1 MATTREEILE
11 QVKGALSEKLGI
23 DESEITE
30 DASFEEDL
38 GADSLDLVEVVMDL
52 EDQFG
57 LKIPDED
64 ARELTTVGKAID
76 YVIGHS
82 AGLHELGRLIEEL
95 PADRLEQVFTHAS
108 WAEDRAESYER
119 LEFPGDS
126 VLELAIARAV
136 FDRFAAASEGR
147 LAKIRAHVVSRQ
159 SCAAVAK
166 ELGLGEQLLG
176 YAGSVPKDE

>member
-1 MATTREEILE
+1 MNRETQRCRPKADLAGREARRPFAVSLCGEEGGARGNLGFPRDSVSIGVALHDPDGREVRFQEWRLRVREILE

-30 DASFEEDL
+30 EASFEEDL

-76 YVIGHS
+76 YVI
-82 AGLHELGRLIEEL
+82 
-95 PADRLEQVFTHAS
+95 
-108 WAEDRAESYER
+108 
-119 LEFPGDS
+119 
-126 VLELAIARAV
+126 
-136 FDRFAAASEGR
+136 
-147 LAKIRAHVVSRQ
+147 AHQ
-159 SCAAVAK
+159 
-166 ELGLGEQLLG
+166 G
-176 YAGSVPKDE
+176 